1 MPGITVTEAAEAIDR
16 AWQKDGIF
24 TEQTRDR
31 FKCLLDRFA
40 HYCTARGGLEFEG
53 VDERVACAFVRAK
66 GRRRDGSLVD
76 PAPATMQ
83 LRRAVLRAAFRTAR
97 ALALTYEDPL
107 RDLVLPQRERG
118 VTRPLTRTEADL
130 LWLHAW
136 DEGRAT
142 RHATTIALLLAGA
155 NTGEIGYITVADVDQ
170 EGGRVWAHG
179 SHKHRARWIDLAPR
193 GMQAVQRRSTAL
205 LGRDASASPETCI
218 LATGSDGDSAHRQA
232 RVCVTVR
239 DVLVRAGLGDD
250 PRIRPASVSAFAGA
264 RVFEHTGRVEDAAAV
279 LGLRSLDATAR
290 AIGYAW
296 CSEG

>member
-1 MPGITVTEAAEAIDR
+1 MPGITVTQAAEAIDR

-40 HYCTARGGLEFEG
+40 HYCTARGVLEFEG

-118 VTRPLTRTEADL
+118 VTRPVTRTEADL

-155 NTGEIGYITVADVDQ
+155 NAGEIG
-170 EGGRVWAHG
+170 
-179 SHKHRARWIDLAPR
+179 
-193 GMQAVQRRSTAL
+193 
-205 LGRDASASPETCI
+205 
-218 LATGSDGDSAHRQA
+218 
-232 RVCVTVR
+232 
-239 DVLVRAGLGDD
+239 
-250 PRIRPASVSAFAGA
+250 
-264 RVFEHTGRVEDAAAV
+264 
-279 LGLRSLDATAR
+279 
-290 AIGYAW
+290 
-296 CSEG
+296 